1 MPPLPPQKESTTD
14 AFLFSNLHLAM
25 DENARG
31 LNYST
36 HLVGKWHLGF
46 CKGKSKRDYVE
57 TAMLVRHFSTEA
69 DKFTMKK

>member
-1 MPPLPPQKESTTD
+1 
-14 AFLFSNLHLAM
+14 M